1 MATYSLNYE
10 QNGVEIY
17 FDTKPN
23 STVLEDLKRNGWHWN
38 GKKKVWYKKQS
49 ADSIAFAKK
58 LCNRNDVKTIPVNT
72 VSFNFTDYFSKRH
85 DVTVEKTKTGY
96 SITSTTNM
104 ILCVDCNKI
113 YSIHA
118 SACPFCG
125 CPLHY
130 TADNY
135 YKRFIVQQ
143 VLYRPESTEFNS
155 RFEQLDKKVDK
166 AKQIAQ
172 QIQEEK
178 ERKER
183 EEHYKKERDRIQA
196 KIERDNL
203 RRKELDETFKD
214 FNLDKAK
221 QKILIESDIDASELY
236 SRLFRLKSAYGSVNG
251 KIFEIVTKSKKVFE
265 ERLSFYKNSSNIAK
279 ENIKIC
285 TGNCSMCEREKCVK
299 DI

>member
-1 MATYSLNYE
+1 MATYNLNHE
-10 QNGVEIY
+10 QNGVEIF
-17 FDTKPN
+17 FDSKP
-23 STVLEDLKRNGWHWN
+23 SPTILEDLKSNGWHWN

-49 ADSIAFAKK
+49 AESIAFAKK
-58 LCNRNDVKTIPVNT
+58 LCNQNDVKPIPMNT

-85 DVTVEKTKTGY
+85 DITVEKTKTGY
-96 SITSTTNM
+96 SIISTTNM

-118 SACPFCG
+118 PACPFCG

-143 VLYRPESTEFNS
+143 PLHRSEPTELN
-155 RFEQLDKKVDK
+155 RRYEQLDKKIEK

-183 EEHYKKERDRIQA
+183 EERYQKERERIQA
-196 KIERDNL
+196 KIEHDN
-203 RRKELDETFKD
+203 RRRQELDKAFKD

-221 QKILIESDIDASELY
+221 QRILIESDIDASELY
-236 SRLFRLKSAYGSVNG
+236 NRLFRLKSTYGSVNG

-265 ERLSFYKNSSNIAK
+265 ERLSFYKKSSSTAK
-279 ENIKIC
+279 EKIKIC
-285 TGNCSMCEREKCVK
+285 TGNCSVCEREKCVK